1 MQEDQFEEALKR
13 CLKAMD
19 ELPEPKKK
27 ELKKLVEE
35 TRLRHD
41 HIQQSLSKAL
51 TALDDWR
58 VYQKYRLFDREAK
71 NREDQNNPQ
80 PPDKPVEP

>member
-1 MQEDQFEEALKR
+1 MREDQFEEALKR
-13 CLKAMD
+13 CLEAME
-19 ELPEPKKK
+19 ELPEPKKE
-27 ELKKLVEE
+27 ELKKLVKE

-41 HIQQSLSKAL
+41 HIQQSLNKAL

-71 NREDQNNPQ
+71 NREDQNNPASPDQ
-80 PPDKPVEP
+80 PAEP